1 MQYLI
6 HCHWKSIL
14 LRSSQALWGKGLYK
28 HTSLNPYFSTS
39 LLSHTIFTLSDSS
52 AMLSLSFWAVPIISV
67 TLIFS
72 FFSHKGSQSKRL
84 PFSLMCWSF
93 QQPDE
98 SSGKWKAHNRDLE
111 HLVWYTLWFQSGW
124 IDKKKLSAL
133 SDLIMC
139 LSFMKRIF
147 LRIGLIPAVQC
158 GVNEQESITWVDE

>member
-6 HCHWKSIL
+6 HRYWRSIL
-14 LRSSQALWGKGLYK
+14 LRSSQPLWGKGLYK
-28 HTSLNPYFSTS
+28 HTSLSPYFSTF
-39 LLSHTIFTLSDSS
+39 LCYFPLFWPQCYALAVFLSSS
-52 AMLSLSFWAVPIISV
+52 HSFWY
-67 TLIFS
+67 TH
-72 FFSHKGSQSKRL
+72 FFLFFHKGSQSKRL
-84 PFSLMCWSF
+84 PFSLMYWSF

-98 SSGKWKAHNRDLE
+98 SSGKWKPHNRDLE

-133 SDLIMC
+133 SDLIVC

-147 LRIGLIPAVQC
+147 LRIGLIPTVQC